1 MTFEEVDFICT
12 EACTKLWYQLFFKL
26 IREAQ
31 LHTIGFFLCKV
42 IELKKIVT
50 EKLLIL
56 LTQAFLRRG
65 YWEQVQKDSTFKI
78 TKNYH
83 TKLKLAGL

>member
-1 MTFEEVDFICT
+1 M
-12 EACTKLWYQLFFKL
+12 
-26 IREAQ
+26 
-31 LHTIGFFLCKV
+31 

-56 LTQAFLRRG
+56 LTQAFLGRG

-83 TKLKLAGL
+83 TKLKLAGLWAFLKLLIIDIFDDIIVSD